1 MVELSKKHI
10 SAIQCIFNYHNSKKI
25 KKIFGKADIILANN
39 VFNHA
44 DEPLDFLKGVYNILN
59 EDGVFIFEQPNF
71 TDGLLSLRF
80 DQIYHE
86 HVSYFTARNINS
98 ILKKVNSKYYHCQKM
113 NIMEEASEH
122 LQPKK
127 NQI

>member
-44 DEPLDFLKGVYNILN
+44 DEPLDFLK
-59 EDGVFIFEQPNF
+59 VFTIF
-71 TDGLLSLRF
+71 
-80 DQIYHE
+80 
-86 HVSYFTARNINS
+86 
-98 ILKKVNSKYYHCQKM
+98 
-113 NIMEEASEH
+113 
-122 LQPKK
+122 
-127 NQI
+127 